1 MSSVFP
7 GDLRI
12 WWSTS
17 AKKCQ
22 LQFAICVDKMI
33 MSLTY
38 EIHESLYNEMG
49 IYFESE
55 ALFTLDTIS
64 LFNAGEINK

>member
-1 MSSVFP
+1 
-7 GDLRI
+7 
-12 WWSTS
+12 
-17 AKKCQ
+17 
-22 LQFAICVDKMI
+22 MI

-38 EIHESLYNEMG
+38 EIHESLYNGMG

-55 ALFTLDTIS
+55 ALFMLDTIS